1 MRRQVGK
8 LRPFG
13 WLMLKTL
20 LKRGLIKG
28 MFFLEIGYEEEL
40 RISKSKLFHST
51 NADGKKLK
59 KLFLTFNWVINKFR
73 LFLVWYELIFA
84 GIKS

>member
-1 MRRQVGK
+1 MRRPVGK

-51 NADGKKLK
+51 NADGKKIK
-59 KLFLTFNWVINKFR
+59 EVIPYF
-73 LFLVWYELIFA
+73 
-84 GIKS
+84 